1 MSLKKR
7 FGNIAAAFLMVL
19 STIAPIG
26 NGLLTKEAYAAVGDD
41 APAHSKNIK
50 PNGDGTYELSLSVT
64 GATQSSQTS
73 EVTKANVILVLDT
86 SNSMNSNYTTYNGS
100 RMTRLNAEKHAL
112 TDDNGIID
120 NLLQQNVVGDQNK
133 SDIIEVA
140 IANFGTRGST
150 AQNFTTDKATLK
162 STINELTNSQ
172 GTNWEE
178 GLMRAQE
185 LATSIKASQPAE
197 DVYVIFMTDGE
208 PTTHNN
214 SYNVNLNYATEWGYA
229 SDNARSIVT
238 SGYKLYG
245 LFTWGSGTSSHYLSS
260 LIQYAYT
267 GSGNSSSSLDN
278 QYAQY
283 FKDATDTSALIEALN
298 QIINDI
304 TNSVGYADVEFVD
317 EVTEMTSTSI
327 SSAVDGTATGFKYT
341 RSGGSYGEGQTWT
354 DAPQVK
360 IVDGK
365 VDWDLGSLV
374 LENGVTYTVSFTVWP
389 SQESFDL
396 VADLN
401 NNKTSYDSL
410 TDAQKSQIIK
420 NGDKYFLKTNT
431 DFPTI
436 SYSTITTT
444 TVNGQST
451 TTKTEHEPINIT
463 NPDPVS
469 LAEDKVTL
477 EKLWEDSLDP
487 SQREEI
493 CDENGSCEVVLDL
506 NVDGKPYLT
515 NIILSKANE
524 WKIND
529 YLAIAPGIMV
539 SENSAAY
546 DTKYPIVT
554 IDGTKYAIL
563 ETGHEY
569 EFSEQDINNH
579 FELTNYKYHPMLK
592 DGELRNIRFTK
603 DASGNIT
610 GVESDDPIMSSI
622 SATNTIKGGINIE
635 KKVIDENGNE
645 ITESTDT
652 FKVNVDLKNPDEDNT
667 AYGYDYRIYYGSN
680 NPKYSD
686 CEDKTKCRSDHIT
699 GTGSFE
705 ETLYIGDV
713 IRVVNVNNGTLF
725 NVSEGDIPFGY
736 ELQGIDYQI
745 SQGSSSNPTDYTSST
760 TIDGKNYY
768 AVLGNAAAYAT
779 LTNKYTSGNL
789 KLSKTVNGNPSV
801 AKEFDFKVVFKDD
814 KGAELTGNYNY
825 TLGDKKGTVTSG
837 DTIKLSAGQE
847 VEFLNLP
854 AGATYEITETS
865 LPGYTT
871 TVNGVAG
878 NVARGTISNT
888 TEATAAFVNT
898 YNLEKVST
906 SFVADKQFNDWTADD
921 KFVFEL
927 RDKDGNYITEVTV
940 DQDHKSATFN
950 VEYSAPGEYTYTI
963 SEKALEDNARNQ
975 HINTTTSPNTL
986 TVTVKVYDDGEGHLK
1001 LEGEPSFAGNQSTI
1015 INTYEST
1022 GSITIGAGK
1031 ILTGRD
1037 WADGDAFTFD
1047 LYDLNGDEEKK
1058 IGTITLENGEI
1069 VNFDTAISYTTED
1082 RDKTFYYVIRED
1094 ESKNGHSAGLT
1105 NQNPN
1110 GVAITVTLSDDHQ
1123 GNLTATI
1130 NGTEGNTFTGTIENK
1145 YETKPTTATF
1155 DVQKTIEDLTNSK
1168 RDGEFEFQLIDKDG
1182 NVLQT
1187 KKITT
1192 NNLTGSVAFN
1202 AISYDKAGT
1211 YNYTIKEVK
1220 GSTAGFTYDE
1230 TVHTV
1235 VVTVTDDIDKAQLS
1249 ATVKVDG
1256 ADKTTAS
1263 FKNTYKAEPV
1273 TEELFEVSKK
1283 LTGLGNGVAAKD
1295 FVFELT
1301 GDATDSI
1308 TINGAGT
1315 ESFKALTY
1323 TKAGTYNYTIT
1334 EKNTGESGYTYDKTV
1349 YTAVVTVED
1358 VDGKLVATAVIK
1370 KGDSV
1375 VNSIEFANTYA
1386 ATGSAKISVKKEF
1399 AGAAR
1404 DWSNDSFTFTLE
1416 ETDSILGEATA
1427 SANTNWM
1434 ATFDDIKYTEAGTY
1448 TYTIKE
1454 SDSKLAGVSA
1464 SAPVT
1469 VTVIVKDNG
1478 DGTLT
1483 AEVQNPASYV
1493 ITNTYKTEE
1502 TNVTLHVEKEI
1513 DDQSESSVDGTF
1525 TFVLKDS
1532 EGNEVDTKNVTTDGG
1547 KGGVDFK
1554 NITFD
1559 KAGEYHYTIVEKAGD
1574 QAGFSYDTKEY
1585 AVVVT
1590 VTDDPATAKLSAE
1603 VKIEGVTTNSATITN
1618 TYKAKPTSTQFE
1630 VEKVLTGMNEGIAA
1644 ENFTFTLS
1652 GDGIEDQTIT
1662 VVVNNEG
1669 KGTAK
1674 FDAINYEKT
1683 GEYHYTIVENNDNA
1697 SGYVY
1702 DDSKYDVTV
1711 NVTDENGKL
1720 KATTIIKKNDE
1731 VKDSVVFENK
1741 YAAKG
1746 SISLKAVKAL
1756 EGREWLDGETHS
1768 FVLKDSE
1775 GKVVDTQDITKEGEV
1790 SFKQIEYT
1798 KAGTYT
1804 YTIEEVLNE
1813 AYESLT
1819 ADGIIKVTVTVTDDG
1834 KGNLTPS
1841 AKYDKN
1847 DTITNTYTATG
1858 SVNIEVTKA
1867 ISGRDWLG
1875 TDEFFFELYDAEGN
1889 KVGETQSVTKDSDTT
1904 VFTIDTYTEADAG
1917 KTYTYTVKEVGDLP
1931 AGMEAPE
1938 PITITVSIVDNGDG
1952 TLTATP
1958 DQKDGYVIT
1967 NTYVAEPTD
1976 VTLHVDKVIEDL
1988 SGSNVDGEFEF
1999 VLKNADGADE
2009 ETITVATKDQKGG
2022 ADFGELYFDEAGVYE
2037 YTIEEKDGGKSGF
2050 SYDTNAYKVV
2060 ITVTDNTETAKLEA
2074 KVEIEGKETNSL
2086 TITNEY
2092 KAEPVTVIPSAYK
2105 VLTGMNEGVDP
2116 VDFSFTLSGKDI
2128 EDQTVTRNGEGSV
2141 EFNPIIIEKVGTYEY
2156 TVVEINDGAPGYTYD
2171 ESVFTI
2177 VVDVTDDN
2185 GKLVAKIT
2193 YKQDGEQTDG
2203 VIFRNE
2209 YSVEEITIVPEA
2221 TKILLGRDQ
2230 EKGEFTF
2237 KVFLDGELVATGY
2250 NDENGSVIFDNEIS
2264 FSEVG
2269 TYKLVIKEIAGN
2281 DPEIEYDTTE
2291 YEYTLN
2297 VSDTGLG
2304 TLMIEYE
2311 GGAEDA
2317 IFVNKFIGG
2326 KGEEVPSNPRTYDDI
2341 ATSIAIL
2348 SASIIGLI
2356 AAAIFGKRQ
2365 AKED

>member
-1 MSLKKR
+1 MSLRKR
-7 FGNIAAAFLMVL
+7 FGNIAAVFFMVL

-26 NGLLTKEAYAAVGDD
+26 NGLLAKEAYAAVGDE

-73 EVTKANVILVLDT
+73 QVTKANVILVLDT
-86 SNSMNSNYTTYNGS
+86 SSSMNQNAGNVYYPVVGTPGNPANDGHSVPTYY
-100 RMTRLNAEKHAL
+100 RLNGTNYQEVYYKNGQWRTSNSNNGQVFTGQFYCRSRLWAEKNTL
-112 TDDNGIID
+112 TKTDGIID
-120 NLLQQNVVGDQNK
+120 ELLSQNIAGDAVK

-140 IANFGTRGST
+140 VVGFGMDGEEKQSFTTSST
-150 AQNFTTDKATLK
+150 ALKNSINGLTTD
-162 STINELTNSQ
+162 S

-178 GLMRAQE
+178 ALQVAKTMADAKKTAQ
-185 LATSIKASQPAE
+185 PNE
-197 DVYVIFMTDGE
+197 DVFVIFLTDGQ
-208 PTTHNN
+208 PSVTATNSQIAGDVNGWNN
-214 SYNVNLNYATEWGYA
+214 AWDA
-229 SDNARSIVT
+229 AKDDARALVT
-238 SGYKLYG
+238 NGYKFYS
-245 LFTWGSGTSSHYLSS
+245 LFTWGSNTYEHYLTS
-260 LIQYAYT
+260 LVNYAYT
-267 GSGNSSSSLDN
+267 GSGNYNSGIGSYG
-278 QYAQY
+278 QYYTNADST
-283 FKDATDTSALIEALN
+283 DALISALS
-298 QIINDI
+298 QIVNDI
-304 TNSVGYADVEFVD
+304 TNSVGYTDIEFID

-354 DAPQVK
+354 DAPQAK

-365 VDWDLGSLV
+365 VDWNLGSLV

-410 TDAQKSQIIK
+410 TVAQKSQIIK

-451 TTKTEHEPINIT
+451 TTKTEHAPINIT

-493 CDENGSCEVVLDL
+493 CDENDVCEVVLDL

-515 NIILSKANE
+515 NIVLSKANE

-529 YLAIAPGIMV
+529 YLSIAPGIMV

-569 EFSEQDINNH
+569 EFSEQNINSH

-592 DGELRNIRFTK
+592 DGKLRNIRFTK
-603 DASGNIT
+603 DTAGNIT

-635 KKVIDENGNE
+635 KKVVDENGNA

-652 FKVNVDLKNPDEDNT
+652 FKVKVDLKNPDEDNT

-680 NPKYSD
+680 NPKYAD

-699 GTGSFE
+699 GTGTFE
-705 ETLYIGDV
+705 ETVYIGDV

-725 NVSEGDIPFGY
+725 YVSEDDIPFGY
-736 ELQGIDYQI
+736 ELQGVDYQI

-801 AKEFDFKVVFKDD
+801 AKEFDFKVVFKDN
-814 KGAELTGNYNY
+814 KGAELTGTYNY
-825 TLGDKKGTVTSG
+825 TLGNKKGTITSG

-878 NVARGTISNT
+878 NVARGTISDT
-888 TEATAAFVNT
+888 TEATVAFVNT

-927 RDKDGNYITEVTV
+927 RDKDGNYITEATV
-940 DQDHKSATFN
+940 DQDHKSTTFN

-986 TVTVKVYDDGEGHLK
+986 TVTVKVYDDGEGHLVID
-1001 LEGEPSFAGNQSTI
+1001 GEPTFTGNQSTI

-1047 LYDLNGDEEKK
+1047 LYDLNGDTEKK
-1058 IGTITLENGEI
+1058 IGTITLKNGEV

-1094 ESKNGHSAGLT
+1094 ESKSGHSAGLT

-1130 NGTEGNTFTGTIENK
+1130 NRTEGNTFTGTIENK
-1145 YETKPTTATF
+1145 YATKPTTATF
-1155 DVQKTIEDLTNSK
+1155 DVQKTIKDLTNSK
-1168 RDGEFEFQLIDKDG
+1168 RDGEFEFQLIDENG

-1187 KKITT
+1187 KKIIT

-1211 YNYTIKEVK
+1211 YTYTIKEVK
-1220 GSTAGFTYDE
+1220 GSTSGFTYDE

-1235 VVTVTDDIDKAQLS
+1235 VVNVTDNIDTAQLT
-1249 ATVKVDG
+1249 AAVTVDG
-1256 ADKTTAS
+1256 KNTSTAS
-1263 FKNTYKAEPV
+1263 FNNTYAAKSV
-1273 TEELFEVSKK
+1273 TEELFGVSKK
-1283 LTGLGNGVAAKD
+1283 VTGLAAGAPTKN
-1295 FVFELT
+1295 FVFDLT
-1301 GDATDSI
+1301 GDATDSV
-1308 TINGAGT
+1308 TINGEGS
-1315 ESFKALTY
+1315 ESFKPLTY
-1323 TKAGTYNYTIT
+1323 TAVGEYHYTIS
-1334 EKNTGESGYTYDKTV
+1334 ERNTGESGYTYDTTV
-1349 YTAVVTVED
+1349 YTATVNVDDVNGELKPTVT
-1358 VDGKLVATAVIK
+1358 IK
-1370 KGDSV
+1370 KGNSV
-1375 VNSIEFANTYA
+1375 VDKIEFTNTYA

-1404 DWSNDSFTFTLE
+1404 DWSKDSFTFTLE
-1416 ETDSILGEATA
+1416 ETDSVLGEATA

-1434 ATFDDIKYTEAGTY
+1434 ATFDDIDYTEAGTY
-1448 TYTIKE
+1448 TYMIKE
-1454 SDSKLAGVSA
+1454 SESNLAGVSA
-1464 SAPVT
+1464 SDPVK
-1469 VTVIVKDNG
+1469 VTVIVTDKG
-1478 DGTLT
+1478 DGTLK
-1483 AEVQNPASYV
+1483 AEVQDPSSYV
-1493 ITNTYKTEE
+1493 ITNTYE
-1502 TNVTLHVEKEI
+1502 TKATSATLHVEKEI
-1513 DDQSESSVDGTF
+1513 EDQSNSDVDGTF
-1525 TFVLKDS
+1525 TFILKDS
-1532 EGNEVDTKNVTTDGG
+1532 EGKEIETKDVTTTDGE
-1547 KGGVDFK
+1547 GGVDFSTISY
-1554 NITFD
+1554 N
-1559 KAGEYHYTIVEKAGD
+1559 KAGEYRYTITEKADNQAGFTYD
-1574 QAGFSYDTKEY
+1574 TKEYEVVVNVTDDPSKAQLSAEVKINGVVTNEAKFTNIYKATPVGVQLHVNKEIEDLSNSKVDGTFEFKLSDSDNEEVEVIRVSTKDLVGGADFSKINFTETGTYNYTIEEVKGTTAGFSYDTTKHNVVITVSDKES
-1585 AVVVT
+1585 
-1590 VTDDPATAKLSAE
+1590 KLVAE
-1603 VKIEGVTTNSATITN
+1603 VKI
-1618 TYKAKPTSTQFE
+1618 
-1630 VEKVLTGMNEGIAA
+1630 
-1644 ENFTFTLS
+1644 
-1652 GDGIEDQTIT
+1652 
-1662 VVVNNEG
+1662 
-1669 KGTAK
+1669 
-1674 FDAINYEKT
+1674 
-1683 GEYHYTIVENNDNA
+1683 
-1697 SGYVY
+1697 
-1702 DDSKYDVTV
+1702 
-1711 NVTDENGKL
+1711 
-1720 KATTIIKKNDE
+1720 
-1731 VKDSVVFENK
+1731 
-1741 YAAKG
+1741 
-1746 SISLKAVKAL
+1746 
-1756 EGREWLDGETHS
+1756 DGE
-1768 FVLKDSE
+1768 E
-1775 GKVVDTQDITKEGEV
+1775 TK
-1790 SFKQIEYT
+1790 
-1798 KAGTYT
+1798 
-1804 YTIEEVLNE
+1804 
-1813 AYESLT
+1813 
-1819 ADGIIKVTVTVTDDG
+1819 
-1834 KGNLTPS
+1834 
-1841 AKYDKN
+1841 
-1847 DTITNTYTATG
+1847 
-1858 SVNIEVTKA
+1858 SV
-1867 ISGRDWLG
+1867 
-1875 TDEFFFELYDAEGN
+1875 
-1889 KVGETQSVTKDSDTT
+1889 
-1904 VFTIDTYTEADAG
+1904 
-1917 KTYTYTVKEVGDLP
+1917 
-1931 AGMEAPE
+1931 
-1938 PITITVSIVDNGDG
+1938 
-1952 TLTATP
+1952 
-1958 DQKDGYVIT
+1958 
-1967 NTYVAEPTD
+1967 
-1976 VTLHVDKVIEDL
+1976 
-1988 SGSNVDGEFEF
+1988 
-1999 VLKNADGADE
+1999 
-2009 ETITVATKDQKGG
+2009 
-2022 ADFGELYFDEAGVYE
+2022 
-2037 YTIEEKDGGKSGF
+2037 
-2050 SYDTNAYKVV
+2050 
-2060 ITVTDNTETAKLEA
+2060 
-2074 KVEIEGKETNSL
+2074 

-2092 KAEPVTVIPSAYK
+2092 KAEPVTIIPGAYK
-2105 VLTGMNEGVDP
+2105 VLNGMNEGVEP
-2116 VDFSFTLSGKDI
+2116 VDFSFTLSGDNI
-2128 EDQTVTRNGEGSV
+2128 DDETVTRNGEGSV
-2141 EFNPIIIEKVGTYEY
+2141 EFSPITLDKVGTYEF
-2156 TVVEINDGAPGYTYD
+2156 TVKEIDDGAPGYTYD
-2171 ESVFTI
+2171 GSIFSII
-2177 VVDVTDDN
+2177 VEVTDAA
-2185 GKLVAKIT
+2185 GKLEAKIS
-2193 YKQDGEQTDG
+2193 YKKNGERADG
-2203 VIFRNE
+2203 VIFENT
-2209 YSVEEITIVPEA
+2209 YSTEEITIVPEA

-2250 NDENGSVIFDNEIS
+2250 NDENGNVIFDNEIS

-2269 TYKLVIKEIAGN
+2269 TYKLVIKEIAGD

-2317 IFVNKFIGG
+2317 IFVNKFVGG
-2326 KGEEVPSNPRTYDDI
+2326 KGEEIPSNPRTYDDI

-2348 SASIIGLI
+2348 STSIIGLI
-2356 AAAIFGKRQ
+2356 AAVIFGKRK